1 MKAKRIMMAMSGG
14 VDSSL
19 AAALLREAGHELIG
33 VTVRGW
39 TPPWW
44 SGEDGDKS
52 CCSLAA
58 VEDARAVAQQ
68 LDIPFYV
75 LNFSDAFFQDIVEP
89 FATTYLCGR
98 TPNPCV
104 ACNRHIR
111 FDRLYRKAR
120 ELECQAVAT
129 GHFARVWQHQG
140 RWQLGRGVDHSK
152 DQSYMLY
159 TASQEALAMTIYPLG
174 NMTKPQVRNE
184 AALRKLPTASRPESQ
199 DICFVPDGNY
209 AGLIEALHPGEIK
222 PGPIFHVGGSKLGQ
236 HQGLCHHTIGQ
247 RRGLG
252 LAWPE
257 PLYVV
262 GFDVGRNAL
271 VVGEHN
277 HLYRQDFEVEDVNWI
292 AWPALSGTHVAKV
305 KIRYRAEPVDG
316 TLSEGANGRC
326 VVHLHEPQRAIAAG
340 QAAVFYD
347 GDTVLGGGTI
357 VPA

>member
-1 MKAKRIMMAMSGG
+1 MSGG

-19 AAALLREAGHELIG
+19 AAALLREQGYDLIG

-39 TPPWW
+39 TPPWH

-75 LNFSDAFFQDIVEP
+75 LNFADAFYHDIVEP
-89 FATTYLCGR
+89 FAATYLAGR

-120 ELECQAVAT
+120 ELECDAVAT
-129 GHFARVWQHQG
+129 GHFARLQYEHG
-140 RWQLGRGVDHSK
+140 RWQLLRGVDQSK

-159 TASQEALAMTIYPLG
+159 TASQEALAMTLYPLG
-174 NMTKPQVRNE
+174 NMTKAEVRKE

-209 AGLIEALHPGEIK
+209 TGLIEALHPGEIR
-222 PGPIFHVGGSKLGQ
+222 PGPIYHVGGSMLGQ

-252 LAWPE
+252 LAWTE

-262 GFDVGRNAL
+262 GFDIDRNAL
-271 VVGEHN
+271 IVGEQS
-277 HLYRQDFEVEDVNWI
+277 HLYQQDFQVEDVHWI
-292 AWPALSGTHVAKV
+292 AWPKLVGTHAVQV
-305 KIRYRAEPVDG
+305 KIRYGANPVEG
-316 TLSEGANGRC
+316 QISEGEHGRC
-326 VVHLHEPQRAIAAG
+326 LVHLLQPQRAIAAG

-347 GDTVLGGGTI
+347 GDVVLGGGTI
-357 VPA
+357 VPAG